1 MKAQVKGIISCNFR
15 TWKLILGTASFCL
28 EFSLRLHLRVQPL
41 GLEIQELKCC
51 LHCIIMALGIFKIT
65 LKHRSYMCKQEIYL
79 FLSGK
84 VVKINE

>member
-65 LKHRSYMCKQEIYL
+65 ISIGPICVKRKYTNSCQVKLLK
-79 FLSGK
+79 
-84 VVKINE
+84 